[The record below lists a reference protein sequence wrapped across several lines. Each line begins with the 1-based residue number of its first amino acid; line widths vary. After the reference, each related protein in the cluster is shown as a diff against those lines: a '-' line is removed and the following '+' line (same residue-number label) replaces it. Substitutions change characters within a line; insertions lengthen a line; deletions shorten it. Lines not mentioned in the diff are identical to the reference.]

1 MAHPPVSIDF
11 AAIRAQRLAEGLIA
25 SATVPSPVGGSPT
38 TNEYS
43 FATTERR
50 DDFTRRVT
58 ANGGTWL
65 LVDR

>member
-1 MAHPPVSIDF
+1 MAHPPLPIDF
-11 AAIRAQRLAEGLIA
+11 AAIRAQRLTAGLIV
-25 SATVPSPVGGSPT
+25 SATVPSPDGSHT

-65 LVDR
+65 LVES